1 MLLRGRFTDRLAG
14 YVSGLVLGLGLLWP
28 AAAAAELTAGAAPR
42 LAEALQRGQ
51 AAALAL
57 TWTMGR
63 EGEAV
68 DKLHIDGGSA
78 SLQHCAASGCAAVG
92 SPLTLTAGQGGQLL
106 SVLRAAELTRLRSAE
121 VGERAA
127 ADRRLELRLAGGPGA
142 APLGLWQLDR
152 ADWPTPP
159 DGYGPAEFLDELA
172 RQLRQSAKI
181 RQPVPIP
188 TTVAELQELR
198 VQLRLTPRTRPG
210 GLVTIEH
217 GLVRVAPAE
226 GSLPRSPL
234 PRPFERPLTQGE
246 EEQLLGALQA
256 AQLDKL
262 DQVVPRRTAPAIGD
276 DDGRLVT
283 LHLWRA
289 EPAAARE
296 VGPAGP
302 ARPTGKRG
310 PSPELAPGP
319 KTAPTAPTEL
329 RFEPRGIER
338 YLADLLRS
346 PAQPLCQ
353 KLVGLLLADPPPA
366 RVRGVQSA
374 ARAH

>member
-1 MLLRGRFTDRLAG
+1 MALNTLLHGRFTDRLAG
-14 YVSGLVLGLGLLWP
+14 YAGGLLLGLGLLWP
-28 AAAAAELTAGAAPR
+28 TAAAAELASGAAPR

-68 DKLHIDGGSA
+68 DKLRIDGGSA
-78 SLQHCAASGCAAVG
+78 SLQRCEAAGCAAVG
-92 SPLTLTAGQGGQLL
+92 APLTLTAGQGGQLL
-106 SVLRAAELTRLRSAE
+106 SVLRAAELPRLRSAE
-121 VGERAA
+121 VGARAT
-127 ADRRLELRLAGGPGA
+127 ADRRLELGLAGGPGA
-142 APLGLWQLDR
+142 AALGLWQLDR
-152 ADWPTPP
+152 AEWPTPP
-159 DGYGPAEFLDELA
+159 DGYGAADFLDELA
-172 RQLRQSAKI
+172 RTLRQSAKT

-198 VQLRLTPRTRPG
+198 VQLRLTPRSRPG
-210 GLVTIEH
+210 GLLTIEH
-217 GLVRVAPAE
+217 GLVHVAPAE

-234 PRPFERPLTQGE
+234 PRPFERPLTSSE
-246 EEQLLGALQA
+246 AEQLVSALQA

-262 DQVVPRRTAPAIGD
+262 DQVVPRRAAPAIGD

-289 EPAAARE
+289 EPAAVKDAVPTGR
-296 VGPAGP
+296 
-302 ARPTGKRG
+302 ARPTAKRE
-310 PSPELAPGP
+310 PVSEPTLPAPA
-319 KTAPTAPTEL
+319 AP

-346 PAQPLCQ
+346 PAQPLCH
-353 KLVGLLLADPPPA
+353 KLVELLLAEPPPA

-374 ARAH
+374 ARSH

>member
-1 MLLRGRFTDRLAG
+1 MGGLL
-14 YVSGLVLGLGLLWP
+14 LGLELLWP
-28 AAAAAELTAGAAPR
+28 AAAAADLTAGAAPR

-51 AAALAL
+51 AAALTL

-68 DKLHIDGGSA
+68 DKLRIDGGSA
-78 SLQHCAASGCAAVG
+78 SLQHCEAAGCAAVG
-92 SPLTLTAGQGGQLL
+92 APLTLTAGQGGQLL
-106 SVLRAAELTRLRSAE
+106 SVLRAAELPRLRSAE
-121 VGERAA
+121 VGARAA
-127 ADRRLELRLAGGPGA
+127 ADRRLELLLAGGPGA

-152 ADWPTPP
+152 AEWPTPP

-172 RQLRQSAKI
+172 RTLRQSVKT
-181 RQPVPIP
+181 RPPVPIP

-198 VQLRLTPRTRPG
+198 VQLRLTPRSRPG
-210 GLVTIEH
+210 GLVTIER
-217 GLVRVAPAE
+217 GLVHVAPAE

-234 PRPFERPLTQGE
+234 PRPFERPLTPSE
-246 EEQLLGALQA
+246 EEQLVSALQA

-262 DQVVPRRTAPAIGD
+262 DQVVPRRVAPAIGD

-289 EPAAARE
+289 EPVAAKD
-296 VGPAGP
+296 AGP
-302 ARPTGKRG
+302 ASRTRPPATRG
-310 PSPELAPGP
+310 SVPELASGP
-319 KTAPTAPTEL
+319 KTAPSSPAEP

-353 KLVGLLLADPPPA
+353 KLVELLLADPPPA

>member
-1 MLLRGRFTDRLAG
+1 M
-14 YVSGLVLGLGLLWP
+14 LGLGLLWP
-28 AAAAAELTAGAAPR
+28 AAAAAELASGAAPR

-51 AAALAL
+51 ATAFAL

-68 DKLHIDGGSA
+68 DKLRIDGGSA
-78 SLQHCAASGCAAVG
+78 SLQHCEASGCAAVG
-92 SPLTLTAGQGGQLL
+92 APLTLTAGQGGQLL
-106 SVLRAAELTRLRSAE
+106 SVLRAAELPRLRSAE
-121 VGERAA
+121 VGARAA
-127 ADRRLELRLAGGPGA
+127 ADRRLELGLAGGPGA
-142 APLGLWQLDR
+142 ALGLWQLDR
-152 ADWPTPP
+152 AEWPTPP
-159 DGYGPAEFLDELA
+159 DGYGAADFLDELA
-172 RQLRQSAKI
+172 RTLRQSAKT

-198 VQLRLTPRTRPG
+198 VQLRLTPRSRPG
-210 GLVTIEH
+210 GLLTIEH
-217 GLVRVAPAE
+217 GLVHVAPAE

-234 PRPFERPLTQGE
+234 PRPFERPLTPSE
-246 EEQLLGALQA
+246 AEQLVSALQA

-262 DQVVPRRTAPAIGD
+262 DQVVPRRAAPAIGD

-289 EPAAARE
+289 EPAAVKDAVPTGR
-296 VGPAGP
+296 
-302 ARPTGKRG
+302 ARPTAKRE
-310 PSPELAPGP
+310 PVSAPGP
-319 KTAPTAPTEL
+319 KTIPPAPAEQ

-353 KLVGLLLADPPPA
+353 KLVELLLAEPPPA

-374 ARAH
+374 ARSH